1 MNCILMGYVM
11 RYVVLKYIKELMALL
26 MSFGSNHT
34 SIGLIPL
41 KTLRNDALEGVS
53 LKPLLSTTHYTISKC
68 RMPEKVVILQRY
80 ITDF

>member
-1 MNCILMGYVM
+1 MGYVM

-53 LKPLLSTTHYTISKC
+53 LSKALHIIPFQNAEC
-68 RMPEKVVILQRY
+68 LKKWSFLNDI